1 MPRNFLQIDS
11 SLAKLGNEKNFKKH
25 FLPTIRLTDQLN
37 RILLELN
44 LQLEEL
50 SDEDSETTKNNVPS
64 TPTISSPST
73 PHQSPR
79 REREVSQSPRRD
91 LSKLHTNRDREL
103 CKSPGSNN
111 HTITERKVSKSPK
124 RDISNHHTITEGEVS
139 KSSKRDIYN
148 HHTITERE
156 VSKPPRRVVSKDDSN
171 RERELPQQQRLDSTN
186 KSTHKAKEVSQQS
199 RVDST
204 YKSPHPPKEVSTSSR
219 TELATY
225 HNLKSSEVDNTEMG
239 HRKVMEWNLNFEAP
253 IRKVSNQKIA
263 LTMGS
268 PEFIPSKFE
277 LEYKSNKDKSSD
289 TDCENQQP
297 RLGILYR

>member
-1 MPRNFLQIDS
+1 MPGNLLQIDS

-50 SDEDSETTKNNVPS
+50 RDEDSEEPKNNVPS

-91 LSKLHTNRDREL
+91 LSKLHTNKDREL
-103 CKSPGSNN
+103 CKSSGRDISNN
-111 HTITERKVSKSPK
+111 HSITERKVSKSPA
-124 RDISNHHTITEGEVS
+124 RDISNHQASTGREVS
-139 KSSKRDIYN
+139 KSPKRDIFN

-156 VSKPPRRVVSKDDSN
+156 VSKPPRKVVSKDHSN
-171 RERELPQQQRLDSTN
+171 RERELSQQQRLDSTY
-186 KSTHKAKEVSQQS
+186 KAKEVSQHS

-204 YKSPHPPKEVSTSSR
+204 YQSRHTPGEVSHSPR

-239 HRKVMEWNLNFEAP
+239 HRKVMEWNLNYKEEP

-263 LTMGS
+263 LRMGS
-268 PEFIPSKFE
+268 PEFTPSKFE

-297 RLGILYR
+297 RLAMLYL